1 MNTAGLALTS
11 ELDRDQVLQR
21 VADQARAVA
30 NAKYA
35 ALGVFNVNI
44 DTGQPKFSD
53 APANTQSNWPNY
65 NRAILV
71 TVAAEEFRL
80 DLHDAVEVEGIAPE
94 HLRQGNPAALGL
106 VQLGVRID
114 AADARLH
121 LAERVGFDQI
131 GLVEQDDVGAGDPG
145 PVAAVVGASAG

>member
-1 MNTAGLALTS
+1 MPIIMI
-11 ELDRDQVLQR
+11 VL
-21 VADQARAVA
+21 VVM
-30 NAKYA
+30 
-35 ALGVFNVNI
+35 VM
-44 DTGQPKFSD
+44 
-53 APANTQSNWPNY
+53 
-65 NRAILV
+65 V

-131 GLVEQDDVGAGDPG
+131 GLVEQDDVGERDLVLRLRSVAQAVLEPPRIGDGDDRIEPG
-145 PVAAVVGASAG
+145 FASDHLVDEKCLSDGRGVGKSRRLHNDGVKASGAAQQTLD